1 MTEFTHE
8 PFEKII
14 IKNLV
19 QETLKNFLY
28 QCYSCHAPDAIWVD
42 GILMYPHRYKSGTST
57 REYDDMVKGIKYY
70 ETLYFVKFPKYKLT
84 LKWKEGGS
92 YEVRLLHYNNNPQI
106 RELAKWIKSQPIWN
120 TVPEKTEG
128 DDIEID
134 E

>member
-1 MTEFTHE
+1 MTEFKHE
-8 PFEKII
+8 PMRKII

-19 QETLKNFLY
+19 QETLENFLY
-28 QCYSCHAPDAIWVD
+28 QCKSCHAPDVIWVD
-42 GILMYPHRYKSGTST
+42 GILLYPKWYKFATST
-57 REYDDMVKGIKYY
+57 REYNDMVKGIGYY
-70 ETLYFVKFPKYKLT
+70 RVLYFVKFPKYKLT
-84 LKWKEGGS
+84 LKWKDGGR
-92 YEVRLLHYNNNPQI
+92 YEVSLLHFNNNPQF